1 MKNIKMTEKCEFP
14 QSPRSRTYEGLDPLT
29 REVQKLARP
38 LLGQHGFTQ
47 VELITHW
54 SDIMGSELA
63 IGVKP
68 VKLTFPA
75 KDRMNGTLH
84 VRTAGGA
91 FAMLLE
97 HQKGRIIERV
107 NTYFGYP
114 AVSNLKIEQGGV
126 RLPHESESE
135 PEWPLSEEELAPL
148 LEKVN
153 AISDDS
159 LRQKTLEIGIKL
171 LQNEKQS

>member
-1 MKNIKMTEKCEFP
+1 MIEKCEFS
-14 QSPRSRTYEGLDPLT
+14 QSPRSRTYEGLDSLT

-54 SDIMGSELA
+54 SDIVGQELA
-63 IGVKP
+63 LGVKP
-68 VKLTFPA
+68 VRLTFPA

-97 HQKGRIIERV
+97 HQKGRIMERV

-126 RLPHESESE
+126 RLPHSEEPE
-135 PEWPLSEEELAPL
+135 PEWPLSEEELMPL

-153 AISDDS
+153 AIVDDS

-171 LQNEKQS
+171 LQHRK

>member
-1 MKNIKMTEKCEFP
+1 MTEKCEFP
-14 QSPRSRTYEGLDPLT
+14 QSPRSRTYEGLDSLT

-54 SDIMGSELA
+54 SEIMGSELA

-68 VKLTFPA
+68 VRLTFPA
-75 KDRMNGTLH
+75 KDRLNGTLH

-91 FAMLLE
+91 FALLLE
-97 HQKGRIIERV
+97 HQKGRIMERV

-114 AVSNLKIEQGGV
+114 AVSTLKIDQGGLH
-126 RLPHESESE
+126 LPQEQESE
-135 PEWPLSEEELAPL
+135 PDWPLSEEELMPL

-153 AISDDS
+153 GISDEA

-171 LQNEKQS
+171 LQHRK

>member
-1 MKNIKMTEKCEFP
+1 MTEKCEFP
-14 QSPRSRTYEGLDPLT
+14 QSPRSRTYEGLDSLT

-38 LLGQHGFTQ
+38 FLVQHGFTQ

-68 VKLTFPA
+68 IRLTFPA
-75 KDRMNGTLH
+75 KDRMHGTLH

-91 FAMLLE
+91 FALLLE
-97 HQKGRIIERV
+97 HQKSRIIEKV

-126 RLPHESESE
+126 HLPHEQEPE
-135 PEWPLSEEELAPL
+135 PEWPLSEEELVPL

-153 AISDDS
+153 AISDES
-159 LRQKTLEIGIKL
+159 LRQRTLEIGIKL
-171 LQNEKQS
+171 LQHRK

>member
-1 MKNIKMTEKCEFP
+1 MTEKCEFP
-14 QSPRSRTYEGLDPLT
+14 QSPRSRTYEGLDNLT

-54 SDIMGSELA
+54 SDIMGNELA
-63 IGVKP
+63 LGVKP
-68 VKLTFPA
+68 VRLTFPA

-84 VRTAGGA
+84 VHTAGGA
-91 FAMLLE
+91 FALLLE
-97 HQKGRIIERV
+97 HQKGRIMERV

-114 AVSNLKIEQGGV
+114 AISTLKIEQGGV
-126 RLPHESESE
+126 HLPHEQEQE
-135 PEWPLSEEELAPL
+135 PEWPLSEEELKPL

-153 AISDDS
+153 TISDDA

-171 LQNEKQS
+171 LQHKRKP